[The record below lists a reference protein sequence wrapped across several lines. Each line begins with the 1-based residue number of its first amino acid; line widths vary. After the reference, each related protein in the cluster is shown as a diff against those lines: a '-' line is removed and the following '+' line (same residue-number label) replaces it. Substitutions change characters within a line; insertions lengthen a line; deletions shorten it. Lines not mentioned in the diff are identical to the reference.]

1 MSLYFRVSVIKVLN
15 TAGMNGPLAFVSVS
29 DLIRDKSLDAGDHEE
44 RVNILRKGRREKGVL
59 SRK

>member
-1 MSLYFRVSVIKVLN
+1 MIKVLN